1 MDLTTCLVHDV
12 ESTLNSKRTASLLT
26 LDVRGAFDSVLPGRL
41 ARRLREQGWP
51 NHLIQWVISFS
62 TGRSAK
68 IRLDGMTGP
77 GVEVHCGLPQ
87 GSPASPILFMLYIAP
102 LFTMGTSGTKFGY
115 ADDIAI
121 LRTSSTLYANAELL
135 SQELQEILEWGRQEG
150 VTFDH
155 GKTELL
161 HFSHRQDDQDAGTT
175 PSVTSGPI
183 TVTESQRLPY
193 TRWLGVL
200 FDKKLSFKW
209 HARATTEKAL
219 KVGHALS
226 SLGNTVRGAPLHL
239 VRQAALACVLP
250 IAYYGAE
257 SWWPG
262 RFRQGARARISNR
275 VEFTLHRLDKV
286 VFTCA
291 RAILSVYRTTPTSAL
306 LRESGLRPS
315 EIALDGRAAV
325 ATARLRRLDSY
336 HPLLRRANRILT
348 QRRPSSR
355 FARRVLSLPECEQ
368 INPIASPP
376 WTPLETREVAI
387 SRIGSP
393 NGTCKEVAKQNF
405 LVFLQSIPSQDIVLY
420 SDGSKQ
426 QNGAAGAGFV
436 AYQGGLQILRH
447 SIPLGVGV
455 EIFDAEARGAL
466 EGAKAAIGSPTT
478 KFATN
483 LWVCLDNLE
492 VALHLLSPF
501 PGSSQSIF
509 DEFLGLNSLW
519 QSRYRLAHTGLG
531 EVRIRWVPGHAA
543 IAGNEAA
550 DESAKLGALLPFTS
564 NLCYSTAGIKHFVKE
579 SISRSTGN
587 LWNLLSPSLGLYQQL
602 HINTSPNRPKELELP
617 RSTLGRILATRT
629 GHGDFADYHDRFRHP
644 EANMNCLYG
653 HRKSPL
659 HFFFCYIA
667 KRRVPRPPGPP
678 SEVLPFLLGTYKG
691 GLVLHK
697 WLQESRFFSEIYP

>member
-1 MDLTTCLVHDV
+1 MRRTQPLVYNIPQC
-12 ESTLNSKRTASLLT
+12 SS
-26 LDVRGAFDSVLPGRL
+26 
-41 ARRLREQGWP
+41 RLRTTNRVLWC
-51 NHLIQWVISFS
+51 
-62 TGRSAK
+62 
-68 IRLDGMTGP
+68 
-77 GVEVHCGLPQ
+77 GVLVAWQIP
-87 GSPASPILFMLYIAP
+87 
-102 LFTMGTSGTKFGY
+102 TSG
-115 ADDIAI
+115 A
-121 LRTSSTLYANAELL
+121 
-135 SQELQEILEWGRQEG
+135 
-150 VTFDH
+150 
-155 GKTELL
+155 
-161 HFSHRQDDQDAGTT
+161 
-175 PSVTSGPI
+175 
-183 TVTESQRLPY
+183 RL
-193 TRWLGVL
+193 
-200 FDKKLSFKW
+200 
-209 HARATTEKAL
+209 
-219 KVGHALS
+219 HAL
-226 SLGNTVRGAPLHL
+226 PDEC
-239 VRQAALACVLP
+239 LAYP
-250 IAYYGAE
+250 NA
-257 SWWPG
+257 SK
-262 RFRQGARARISNR
+262 S
-275 VEFTLHRLDKV
+275 
-286 VFTCA
+286 
-291 RAILSVYRTTPTSAL
+291 
-306 LRESGLRPS
+306 
-315 EIALDGRAAV
+315 
-325 ATARLRRLDSY
+325 
-336 HPLLRRANRILT
+336 T
-348 QRRPSSR
+348 Q
-355 FARRVLSLPECEQ
+355 
-368 INPIASPP
+368 SPP
-376 WTPLETREVAI
+376 PPWSPLETREVAI
-387 SRIGSP
+387 SRIGGP
-393 NGTCKEVAKQNF
+393 NGTSKEVAKQNF

-447 SIPLGVGV
+447 SIPLGVGA

-492 VALHLLSPF
+492 VAIHLLSPF

-509 DEFLGLNSLW
+509 DEFIGLNSLW

-564 NLCYSTAGIKHFVKE
+564 NLCYSTAGIKHFVKG

-587 LWNLLSPSLGLYQQL
+587 LWNLLSPSLGLYQRL
-602 HINTSPNRPKELELP
+602 YISTSPNRPKELELP

-644 EANMNCLYG
+644 EANMNCLCG

-697 WLQESRFFSEIYP
+697 WLQESRFFSEICP